1 MLQASDPAG
10 DAIRRGARQRRAA
23 PAAARWWARA
33 SGLALL
39 GFLLAGCSQTSRDIF
54 REATRSRGPV
64 DIDAQQVLASP
75 YARIKVDGPGF
86 SGVLVLGNDDDG
98 RLSWYSNRRHVVFLR
113 DGLLAGSEGLRED
126 ADEIRILGDNPFLRL
141 AAMDDA
147 PVKVARRYDWRTG
160 YRYGVPVTGQLRRR
174 GVEPVEILGT
184 VRQLVRFEETL
195 DGPGVRARNDYWA
208 DPDTGFI
215 WKSRQLLAPGTH
227 LEIVQL
233 KPYLAP
239 AR

>member
-10 DAIRRGARQRRAA
+10 DANRRRARQRRAA
-23 PAAARWWARA
+23 PSAARRWLRAFALAA
-33 SGLALL
+33 SGL
-39 GFLLAGCSQTSRDIF
+39 LLAGCSQTSRDIF
-54 REATRSRGPV
+54 REATRSRGAV

-98 RLSWYSNRRHVVFLR
+98 RLSWYSNRRNIVFLR
-113 DGLLAGSEGLRED
+113 DGLLVGSEGLRED
-126 ADEIRILGDNPFLRL
+126 ADEIRVLGDNPFLRL
-141 AAMDDA
+141 STVGAA
-147 PVKVARRYDWRTG
+147 PVTVARRYDWRAG
-160 YRYGVPVTGQLRRR
+160 YRYGVPVSGQLRRR

-184 VRQLVRFEETL
+184 VRQLVHFEETL
-195 DGPGVRARNDYWA
+195 DGPGVAGRNDYWA

-215 WKSRQLLAPGTH
+215 WKSRQLLAPGAY

-233 KPYLAP
+233 KPYQAQ